1 MWASTNGNG
10 GTGTLTLNE
19 GIRIDNQSGIGV
31 TNIGLRINDQGSGAN
46 DYAIKVDGGQNDL
59 GPSQTK
65 IGITVPSIIYSA
77 AGTPLPAATTALKG
91 ARAVVSDAT
100 SPTFLGAYTSG
111 GAVTCPVFCN
121 GSAWLTA

>member
-1 MWASTNGNG
+1 M
-10 GTGTLTLNE
+10 NE

-31 TNIGLRINDQGSGAN
+31 TNIRLRINDQGSGAN

-91 ARAVVSDAT
+91 ARAVVRVDTT
-100 SPTFLGAYTSG
+100 SPTFLGAYRVVVLLP
-111 GAVTCPVFCN
+111 AQC
-121 GSAWLTA
+121 SATDKPG